1 MLSTLNISAENTDLN
16 LCWFEWLCV
25 YACDALACYKMVQHA
40 INFCDQIIRK
50 TIKFSNSDKKMVCS
64 DAFIFNQKRLMANK
78 KITPHCNKMFKSIYM
93 YTRKF
98 LHNEQLL
105 IRPSVSKSLKGRL
118 LFERLDGVSQN
129 TKGSISKSNLV
140 KLYCLT
146 KIKLLNTKLMNYKL
160 FVN

>member
-1 MLSTLNISAENTDLN
+1 
-16 LCWFEWLCV
+16 
-25 YACDALACYKMVQHA
+25 
-40 INFCDQIIRK
+40 
-50 TIKFSNSDKKMVCS
+50 MVCS